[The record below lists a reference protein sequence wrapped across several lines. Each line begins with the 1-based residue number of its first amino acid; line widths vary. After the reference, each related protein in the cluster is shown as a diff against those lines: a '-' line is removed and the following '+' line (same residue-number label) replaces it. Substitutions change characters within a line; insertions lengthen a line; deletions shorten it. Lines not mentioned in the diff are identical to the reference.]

1 MSGAGAGR
9 VGMTMSSVSNTAW
22 EVDKE
27 LLHHQQRWY
36 YVIKPFMG
44 SPPEMGND
52 DDISPA

>member
-27 LLHHQQRWY
+27 LLHHQQRWH
-36 YVIKPFMG
+36 YVINPFMG